1 MSRIHLSM
9 ADKSTV
15 LIQKSAAAS
24 QLFKSK
30 KDQTIE
36 EKLALLMV
44 KNSDLKPENPTVQ
57 EASNQLMKKQV
68 EAISSIA
75 VDYLTG
81 KETEVT
87 FDQAVSFFDQNSIG
101 LSGSNRSRFD
111 DNATNSL

>member
-57 EASNQLMKKQV
+57 EASNQLTKKQV

-87 FDQAVSFFDQNSIG
+87 FD
-101 LSGSNRSRFD
+101 
-111 DNATNSL
+111 

>member
-1 MSRIHLSM
+1 
-9 ADKSTV
+9 
-15 LIQKSAAAS
+15 
-24 QLFKSK
+24 
-30 KDQTIE
+30 
-36 EKLALLMV
+36 MV

-87 FDQAVSFFDQNSIG
+87 FD
-101 LSGSNRSRFD
+101 
-111 DNATNSL
+111 